1 MNTVKMADINN
12 SLVDSSQ
19 KMWNGLVDYLP
30 ALVLT
35 VVILVVGLVL
45 AFVLGSL
52 TTKIVK
58 GLQVDKILSTFGIRE
73 KLKKYDIDFSIS
85 GIFGWLVKWFVIFTT
100 LFTVAD
106 ILDLQNVSEFL
117 SRILAYIPNV
127 LVAVVILTLGLIV
140 ANFLAELVDK
150 SISTTDF
157 LNKTSVRVLKAITK
171 WIVIL
176 FSVMVALT
184 ELNIATQ
191 LIQIFFSGIVM
202 MFSLAGGIAFGLGG
216 KDKAKE
222 LVDKIFS
229 EEEESKDREDYEE

>member
-1 MNTVKMADINN
+1 MADINN
-12 SLVDSSQ
+12 SLMDSSQ

-30 ALVLT
+30 VLILT

-52 TTKIVK
+52 TTKIIK
-58 GLQVDKILSTFGIRE
+58 GLQVDKILSTFGIKE

-85 GIFGWLVKWFVIFTT
+85 GIFGWLVKWFIIFTT

-106 ILDLQNVSEFL
+106 ILNLQNVSEFL

-157 LNKTSVRVLKAITK
+157 LNKTSVRVLKTVTK

-222 LVDKIFS
+222 LVDRIFS
-229 EEEESKDREDYEE
+229 EEEGSEDREDYEE